1 MSHYSGNDMTFT
13 AEPSTALRVG
23 AEIVDTLTGQ
33 VQSSFVI
40 SGTMEGTNTIE
51 KQAYLRIKIPGAF
64 VVSNYDRVASTC
76 TRLTGFSDEI
86 SCSFEE
92 VSMPA
97 LGNYLI
103 VRGGFDSET
112 FTDKDFSLSIAEV
125 KNPFTTQETDSF
137 EMEIYDRVGG
147 LMYTSNNEVKLRMSA
162 SNFAFVHVESL
173 SPANGVET
181 IYTVTITLGVDTS
194 QSAKILMQVP
204 DEISFADQSGASICR
219 GT

>member
-1 MSHYSGNDMTFT
+1 MTFT

-23 AEIVDTLTGQ
+23 AEIADTLTGQ
-33 VQSSFVI
+33 IQSSFVI

-92 VSMPA
+92 VPMPA